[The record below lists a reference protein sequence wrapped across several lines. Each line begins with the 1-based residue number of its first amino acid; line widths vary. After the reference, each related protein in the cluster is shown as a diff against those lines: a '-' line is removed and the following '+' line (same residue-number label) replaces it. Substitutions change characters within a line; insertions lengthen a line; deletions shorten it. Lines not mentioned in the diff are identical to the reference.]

1 MTPSDEYAELS
12 REQLIERL
20 QELERVNGLYRFII
34 DAAPAMISYVD
45 AMQHYRL
52 VNRGYENWFNKD
64 HKQLENRPVREVV
77 GDTAFRGLAEHIRL
91 ALSGE
96 QVNYE
101 YQLENFQHG
110 LRDISVSY
118 IPHWVDEQ
126 VTGFCAMVQDIT
138 DRKRTEENLR
148 QQLTLNQLYLDTVH
162 SIILALDVDGRI
174 VKLNRSACT
183 LLGAEESELLG
194 RDWFDNFIT
203 EPERDRVRAI
213 FTRLLEGNDQEIEYN
228 CNSIRCIDGSIRIV
242 EWHNNRLVDDTLQP
256 FGILSSGIDIT
267 ERQRSETAL
276 QESEQRFRTLFEQ
289 APIGMAIGR
298 LDTRPIRVNQA
309 LQQFLGYSEEEMRK
323 SDFLTWTH
331 PDDLQA
337 SRAMLDKLLN
347 GEAEE
352 LSIEKRYLRKDGRP
366 VWAQTQV
373 CVVHND
379 QGEADHFVAMIQD
392 ITRQK
397 NKRQALAESEE
408 RYRNLFMGSPDAI
421 FLNQNNRVTLVNQA
435 CLQLFGASSAEQLVG
450 RPIYDLFHEDFHPII
465 RQRIDKILESD
476 GIAPRLEEKIVRL
489 DGSLVDVDVIA
500 ASFSYGDK
508 KAIHVIM
515 RDITQRKQAENA
527 LSESRRRLEWA
538 EEIGHMGS
546 WEFDLDNNRLTWSD
560 EVFRIFGLDPQ
571 SFTPDY
577 RYFLSAVHEDDRDM
591 VDHSYRESVERDDA
605 SYDIEHRIIRSDT
618 GETRI
623 VHEKCLHFR
632 NPEGRIVQSLGMVH
646 DVTEQ
651 RHIKQAL
658 EAKNRE
664 LEAVLD
670 IIPAMVY
677 VKDSKLRHVNVNKAT
692 CDFTG
697 APKEQFIG
705 YTCADVV
712 PAELAR
718 SSEASDIEVLNS
730 GQAIEN
736 IEESWTDANGKV
748 HWATTSKAPI
758 LDEQGLVTGL
768 VGLTIN
774 ITERK
779 EAELARIDNLKA
791 QRDTLVREVH
801 HRIKNH
807 LQGVIGLLR
816 NIITGDPSIT
826 TPLEEVITQIRTIAQ
841 VYGLQST
848 RDDARV
854 RVCDLVLNSCKEVR
868 EPVQMSPRT
877 PADREA
883 ILAQQEA
890 VPVALIINELIT
902 NAIKHVNEESGQ
914 AQVAVN
920 LNLANQEALLQISNS
935 PARLP
940 DDFDFA
946 TRRGTGTGLELVASL
961 LPREGASLEI
971 QQIDDAVITRLRLR
985 SPVVSI
991 NPVE

>member
-1 MTPSDEYAELS
+1 MTPGDNYAGLS
-12 REQLIERL
+12 REQLIEQL
-20 QELERVNGLYRFII
+20 QELEYTNRLYRFII
-34 DAAPAMISYVD
+34 DAAPALISYVD
-45 AMQHYRL
+45 AEQHYRL
-52 VNRGYENWFNKD
+52 VNRGYEDWFNKD
-64 HKQLENRPVREVV
+64 HKQLENRPVQEVV

-110 LRDISVSY
+110 LRDISVRY
-118 IPHWVDEQ
+118 IPHWSGDH

-138 DRKRTEENLR
+138 DRKRTETNLR

-162 SIILALDVDGRI
+162 SIILALDIDGCI
-174 VKLNRSACT
+174 VKLNRSACA

-194 RDWFDNFIT
+194 SNWFDNFVP
-203 EPERDRVRAI
+203 EEERDRVRAL
-213 FTRLLEGNDQEIEYN
+213 FDRLLEDKEQDSEYY
-228 CNSIRCIDGSIRIV
+228 CNSIRSTDGRIHIV
-242 EWHNNRLVDDTLQP
+242 EWHNNRLVDDKQQA

-289 APIGMAIGR
+289 APIGMAIGG
-298 LDTRPIRVNQA
+298 LDTCPIRVNQA
-309 LQQFLGYSEEEMRK
+309 LQQFLGYSEQEMRQ
-323 SDFLTWTH
+323 SDFLAWTH

-337 SRAMLDKLLN
+337 SRDLLDKLLN

-352 LSIEKRYLRKDGRP
+352 LSIEKRYIRKDGRP

-373 CVVHND
+373 SVVRND

-397 NKRQALAESEE
+397 NKRQALIKSEE

-421 FLNQNNRVTLVNQA
+421 FLNQNNRVSLVNQA

-450 RPIYDLFHEDFHPII
+450 RPIFDLFHEDFHPII
-465 RQRIDKILESD
+465 RQRINKMLESD
-476 GIAPRLEEKIVRL
+476 GNAPRLEEKIVRL
-489 DGSLVDVDVIA
+489 DGSLVDVEVMA
-500 ASFSYGDK
+500 ASFSYGDE
-508 KAIHVIM
+508 KAIHAIM

-546 WEFDLDNNRLTWSD
+546 WEFDLDNDRLTWSD
-560 EVFRIFGLDPQ
+560 EVFRIFGLEPQ

-577 RYFLSAVHEDDRDM
+577 RFFLSAVHEDDRDM
-591 VDHSYRESVERDDA
+591 VDHSYRESIEHDAA
-605 SYDIEHRIIRSDT
+605 SYDVEHRIIRSDT

-632 NPEGRIVQSLGMVH
+632 NAEGRIVQSLGMVH

-651 RHIKQAL
+651 RRIKQAL

-677 VKDSKLRHVNVNKAT
+677 VKDSQLRHVNVNKAT

-697 APKEQFIG
+697 ASKDQFIG
-705 YTCADVV
+705 HTCADVV
-712 PAELAR
+712 PAELAS

-730 GQAIEN
+730 GQALEN
-736 IEESWTDANGKV
+736 IEESWTDANGKT

-758 LDEQGLVTGL
+758 LDAQGLVTGL

-779 EAELARIDNLKA
+779 EAEQARIDNLRT

-854 RVCDLVLNSCKEVR
+854 RVCDLVLNSCKEAS
-868 EPVQMSPRT
+868 EPVKMTPRT

-890 VPVALIINELIT
+890 VPIALIINELIT
-902 NAIKHVNEESGQ
+902 NAIKHLNKESEQ
-914 AQVAVN
+914 AQVAVS
-920 LNLANQEALLQISNS
+920 LDLANQEALLQISNS

-940 DDFDFA
+940 DHFDFA
-946 TRRGTGTGLELVASL
+946 ARRGIGTGLELVASL
-961 LPREGASLEI
+961 LPREGASIDI
-971 QQIDDAVITRLRLR
+971 QQLENAVITRLRLR
-985 SPVVSI
+985 YPVVSI